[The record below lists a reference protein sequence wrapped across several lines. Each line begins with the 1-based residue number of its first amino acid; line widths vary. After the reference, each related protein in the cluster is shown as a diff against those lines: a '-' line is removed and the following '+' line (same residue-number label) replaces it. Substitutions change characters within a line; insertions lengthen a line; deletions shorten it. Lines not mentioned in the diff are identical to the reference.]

1 MENLTREKPEE
12 LVPGDSEDSFDMDYT
27 VFKAIRMKE
36 KAEKEAIAAKKRKK
50 VEEEAAKEA
59 ELEE

>member
-1 MENLTREKPEE
+1 MIPM
-12 LVPGDSEDSFDMDYT
+12 DSEDSFDMDYT

-50 VEEEAAKEA
+50 AEEEAAKEA